1 MKNINNLFGSII
13 LFKGIFLNVLYYDI
27 RFKVFLRFLKIL
39 IYFFWNVYIVFL
51 LRLLIVDSVIFVFFK
66 FYY

>member
-39 IYFFWNVYIVFL
+39 IYFF
-51 LRLLIVDSVIFVFFK
+51 
-66 FYY
+66 